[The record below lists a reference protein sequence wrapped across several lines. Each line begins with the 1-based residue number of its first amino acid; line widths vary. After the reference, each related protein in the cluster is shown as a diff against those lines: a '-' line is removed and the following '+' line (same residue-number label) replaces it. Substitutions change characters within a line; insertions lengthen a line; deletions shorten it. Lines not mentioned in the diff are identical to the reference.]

1 MLALR
6 CICLTPTRVSKKIR
20 TLVHAGRWEILAHA
34 VEQMVE
40 RDVTVDDVHAVLLK
54 HESCRPFANRW
65 RLTGVDLLDDPLVL
79 IVEIEADVL
88 VVTMFRGD
96 E

>member
-1 MLALR
+1 VN
-6 CICLTPTRVSKKIR
+6 PTRASKRIR
-20 TLVHAGRWEILAHA
+20 ELVHAGHWEILAHA

-40 RDVTVDDVHAVLLK
+40 RDVTVDDVHAVLLR
-54 HESCRPFANRW
+54 HDSCRPHANRW
-65 RLTGVDLLDDPLVL
+65 RLTGVDLVDDPLVL
-79 IVEIEADVL
+79 MVEIEADVL